1 MRWQK
6 GPDGGS
12 DQIGDLRST
21 NRWWAISDRAIFRYA
36 EGKGK
41 KGRPCPGSGKA
52 KVTHQ
57 HDGLIAKKAAVTTDH
72 ERGCVCQQRLRHP
85 SQSPAEGCR
94 ASQVH
99 HCRNTGKAP
108 VGPWCAARCE
118 GCVVYHAASSH
129 AWRASSFPLP
139 LFRGSAACRTR
150 REGEHRSYWL
160 SVSLHLP
167 PRLSDR
173 PFNACHPARSPA
185 RPHVKNSSFLCL
197 PPSRLSTRRTARVC
211 KRRSEREK
219 K

>member
-1 MRWQK
+1 MRWRE

-85 SQSPAEGCR
+85 SQSPAEGCPAVLPRSTTAAIR
-94 ASQVH
+94 AKLPSALGVL
-99 HCRNTGKAP
+99 R
-108 VGPWCAARCE
+108 AAR
-118 GCVVYHAASSH
+118 AALFTMQQAAMPGGPHPFPSP
-129 AWRASSFPLP
+129 SF
-139 LFRGSAACRTR
+139 AA
-150 REGEHRSYWL
+150 
-160 SVSLHLP
+160 
-167 PRLSDR
+167 
-173 PFNACHPARSPA
+173 A
-185 RPHVKNSSFLCL
+185 RPAELDERDNIGRIGCPYHYICLHVCPAG
-197 PPSRLSTRRTARVC
+197 PPMPAIQPVRPHGHP
-211 KRRSEREK
+211 
-219 K
+219 